1 MVRLALHNLAV
12 KRKGLKTSTAFHEYL
27 DEGALEGRSANATKG
42 GGGLVKGGEEDGCE
56 RFGNGEVEACEINTE
71 ESIVEGD
78 NGGEGSSYLRIAE
91 ITDECDGGEEGER
104 GDGEGRT

>member
-1 MVRLALHNLAV
+1 M
-12 KRKGLKTSTAFHEYL
+12 KTLTNEPSKV
-27 DEGALEGRSANATKG
+27 GAPTPPRGG

-56 RFGNGEVEACEINTE
+56 RFGYGEVETCEINTE